1 MVQKESEN
9 EVKLR
14 SGLGRIILY
23 IVIFYFIYRAISVW
37 LPNIYSAIEIFTY
50 NKINHIWYLIL
61 IAAVVTS
68 LIHCL
73 SKNFDSSFASFTG
86 KTFYFVSII
95 LSMILSTWLIF
106 NVAGIGNLHY
116 ITNLIANSETIA
128 PDKINEESNGEWV
141 LKVQDFILEKRLE
154 KKNPVDSEK
163 KGIFKVVSD
172 FIKSEYD
179 AAPEFIQIIL
189 QILGFIIAV
198 ICVIVFILLWL
209 FIDLSPLILVPITGV
224 LLLVPIYFLSS
235 SVLVIFVKNC
245 KFSFC
250 NKKQSQPH
258 RNIFS

>member
-1 MVQKESEN
+1 
-9 EVKLR
+9 
-14 SGLGRIILY
+14 
-23 IVIFYFIYRAISVW
+23 
-37 LPNIYSAIEIFTY
+37 
-50 NKINHIWYLIL
+50 
-61 IAAVVTS
+61 
-68 LIHCL
+68 
-73 SKNFDSSFASFTG
+73 
-86 KTFYFVSII
+86 
-95 LSMILSTWLIF
+95 MILSTWLIF

-209 FIDLSPLILVPITGV
+209 FIDLSPLILVPITGI

-235 SVLVIFVKNC
+235 SVLVIFVKSTQTVNFLSVIRNSLNRTGT
-245 KFSFC
+245 FSV
-250 NKKQSQPH
+250 NKETGEAIIANNDAEAAAAEDIAPPKH
-258 RNIFS
+258 TRK